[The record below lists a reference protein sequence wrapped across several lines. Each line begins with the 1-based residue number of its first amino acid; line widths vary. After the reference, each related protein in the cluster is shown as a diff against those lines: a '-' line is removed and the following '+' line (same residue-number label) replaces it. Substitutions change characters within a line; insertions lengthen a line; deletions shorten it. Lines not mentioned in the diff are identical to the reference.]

1 MTTDVHHLAEALP
14 QEIKR
19 VTLMKE
25 QYTTLMDMAGV
36 NVRPAMFLMQ
46 RSIDAAV
53 EACAAGDTVTMLTA
67 YNDLKAFV
75 D

>member
-1 MTTDVHHLAEALP
+1 MNLAEALP
-14 QEIKR
+14 KEIKR

-25 QYTTLMDMAGV
+25 QYATLMDMAGV

-53 EACAAGDTVTMLTA
+53 EACAAGDTIAMMA
-67 YNDLKAFV
+67 SYNDLKAFI

>member
-1 MTTDVHHLAEALP
+1 MAEVWTLADALP
-14 QEIKR
+14 KEIKR

-25 QYTTLMDMAGV
+25 QYATLMEMAGV

-53 EACAAGDTVTMLTA
+53 EACAAGDTVAMLTS
-67 YNDLKAFV
+67 YNDLQGFI